1 MSGQARVGRVLVTG
15 ASRGIGR
22 AIALR
27 LSKDTQVIALVR
39 KTDDARTL
47 ADASEGRIGSFV
59 LDLADREAR
68 ARVVATAE
76 RSFGP
81 IDALVH
87 AAGLGEHRRLAEV
100 DHAQL
105 DAHLELNVIAG
116 FDLAQS
122 LARSLRER
130 RAPGSILFLSSTLA
144 ERPAPTTSVY
154 AITKGAVSSMT
165 RALAIELAPDRI
177 RVNALAPGVVDTAM
191 VRAPR
196 LAEGEAMPEGDAR
209 LARED
214 AQIAQLAAL
223 HPIGRVGTVE
233 EVADAAAFLLHAE
246 LATGTI
252 LTIDGGLSLA

>member
-1 MSGQARVGRVLVTG
+1 MITRVIVTG

-27 LSKDTQVIALVR
+27 LSSDAHAIAIVR
-39 KTDDARTL
+39 RNEDARAL
-47 ADASEGRIGSFV
+47 ADESHGRIGSLV
-59 LDLADREAR
+59 LDLSDREAR
-68 ARVVATAE
+68 ARIVATAE

-81 IDALVH
+81 VDALVH
-87 AAGLGEHRRLAEV
+87 AAGLGEHRRLADV

-105 DAHLELNVIAG
+105 DRHLELNVIAG

-130 RAPGSILFLSSTLA
+130 GAPGSLLFLSSTLA

-177 RVNALAPGVVDTAM
+177 RVNAIAPGVVDTAM

-209 LARED
+209 HARED
-214 AQIAQLAAL
+214 AQIAALARL
-223 HPIGRVGTVE
+223 HPIGRVGTAQ
-233 EVADAAAFLLHAE
+233 EVADAAAFLLNAE